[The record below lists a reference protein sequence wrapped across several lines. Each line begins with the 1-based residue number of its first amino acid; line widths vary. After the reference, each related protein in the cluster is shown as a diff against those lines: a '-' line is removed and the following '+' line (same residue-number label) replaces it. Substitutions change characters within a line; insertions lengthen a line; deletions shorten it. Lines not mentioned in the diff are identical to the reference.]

1 MFRELKKFMS
11 ITEGYGGI
19 FFICIFLLIA
29 IVSYKNTMYISDEFK
44 DMKYRIAQLQD
55 DLEQTKKLQFDSII
69 AILQLHPSD
78 NPYSKE
84 LLNTYRNNKIFEDT
98 IKVPE
103 LKPKKPDN
111 ITPESNLSMNTSITA
126 EDMNRIIDFWNAHVK
141 GGTPFQGKGEA
152 FIQAS
157 TESGLDPVYILAHA
171 AWESGWGKSYI
182 AVEKHN
188 YFGIAAYDRSPY
200 ESAYTMGDCVD
211 KGIVEGAKWIKS
223 NYYDQGYT
231 NLSAMINL
239 GNYASDKAHW
249 IKGIIS
255 IMKTSYSII

>member
-1 MFRELKKFMS
+1 MFKGLKRFMNAEDGS
-11 ITEGYGGI
+11 VIW
-19 FFICIFLLIA
+19 FIIFLTICVFTCYSS
-29 IVSYKNTMYISDEFK
+29 ISVSNEFK
-44 DMKYRIAQLQD
+44 NVQCKIEQMQY

-69 AILQLHPSD
+69 TILQLHPSD

-84 LLNTYRNNKIFEDT
+84 LLNTYRNSKAFEDT

-141 GGTPFQGKGEA
+141 GGTPFRGKGEA
-152 FIQAS
+152 FMQAS

-231 NLSAMINL
+231 NLNAMINL